1 MLYDSQFIKI
11 IRLQDLFGTPCG
23 EGEILHYFDKAP
35 DDVCCAKAC
44 NSTSDVQQLCSPEL
58 TPELWDAVLKSE
70 EICKKDPLYHP
81 CFPSR
86 PLDELIERVRHHVEH
101 RLEHGRNDRNFHKV
115 FAAVLL
121 RQLHEGDI
129 IQFSGWAVN
138 QADKEPHYLL
148 VPDNKKKGFHCN
160 GVLNHMIVQLK
171 VTGEPKVEPSKAELS
186 AVEPSA
192 AEPSAADP
200 AAVEPA
206 AAEPAA
212 VEPAAVEPAAV
223 EPSAAEPAAVEP
235 SAAEPSAADPAAVEP
250 AAAEPAAVEPAAVE
264 PSAAEPSKDDPQS
277 SSYKKV
283 VVQLE
288 FSGCSPY
295 GKCK

>member
-35 DDVCCAKAC
+35 DDDCCAKAY

-58 TPELWDAVLKSE
+58 TTELWDAVLKSE
-70 EICKKDPLYHP
+70 ELCNKDPLYYP
-81 CFPSR
+81 SFPSR
-86 PLDELIERVRHHVEH
+86 PLDKLIERVKQHVEH
-101 RLEHGRNDRNFHKV
+101 HLEHGRANSNFHKV

-148 VPDNKKKGFHCN
+148 IPDTKEKRPHYN
-160 GVLNHMIVQLK
+160 GVLTHMTVQLK
-171 VTGEPKVEPSKAELS
+171 VTGEPKVEPS
-186 AVEPSA
+186 A
-192 AEPSAADP
+192 AQ
-200 AAVEPA
+200 
-206 AAEPAA
+206 
-212 VEPAAVEPAAV
+212 
-223 EPSAAEPAAVEP
+223 
-235 SAAEPSAADPAAVEP
+235 
-250 AAAEPAAVEPAAVE
+250 
-264 PSAAEPSKDDPQS
+264 PSKYDSQS
-277 SSYKKV
+277 SSCKKV

-288 FSGCSPY
+288 FSGCSLY
-295 GKCK
+295 GKSK